1 MSNKKTM
8 NLKRGLLFAATVL
21 VTVGMSGCSVLNRM
35 GEKEV
40 AVAVASEQPSRERY
54 QIEHSATLRD
64 VTTGERKFV
73 FCSDKDCVKPTLK
86 SVSTQPRTVKVP
98 ATVSDAVAVQ
108 PSGTKSFQV
117 GFSYDSSQLN
127 DEGIK
132 VLEEAAAYAADR
144 KAKEIRIHGKA
155 DSFDRD
161 SYNLKLAEKR
171 ARTAERFLKGKK
183 LAANLVVD
191 ASVVRVS
198 EGGVY
203 PPGETFKGRRVDLDI
218 VIEVVAA
225 K

>member
-1 MSNKKTM
+1 MSNKKAM
-8 NLKRGLLFAATVL
+8 NLRRGLLFAVSVLATVGL
-21 VTVGMSGCSVLNRM
+21 SACSVFDRKI
-35 GEKEV
+35 ETEIP
-40 AVAVASEQPSRERY
+40 VASEQPARGRY
-54 QIEHSATLRD
+54 QIEHSPSLRD

-73 FCSDKDCVKPTLK
+73 FCGEKDCVKPTQK
-86 SVSTQPRTVKVP
+86 SVSAQPRTVKVP
-98 ATVSDAVAVQ
+98 ASGGYLVAVE

-132 VLEEAAAYAADR
+132 VLEEATAYASDR

-155 DSFDRD
+155 DSYDRD

-183 LAANLVVD
+183 LVANLVVD

-218 VIEVVAA
+218 VIEVIAT